1 MFCYSNSQP
10 PPPQLEEAPL
20 ADAYVRQCH
29 LWTYHRFVWGVS
41 SRARVKEDYHFER
54 ERGLINTPKKEVHV
68 TRSMF
73 SWVAH
78 PLLTMTPALLILLT
92 SSIAVVYGGASVSLR
107 GGTVKSFIT
116 STDEQR
122 PGVAMDSLFI
132 EDLSSFLDVTIT
144 TARQPSPLPS
154 YVKCRIG
161 LPADCADE
169 TKYCAI
175 PPGVCTTMSNTHHGP
190 MTTNDD
196 IFGQCKTR
204 PKFCNRMYAPV
215 CGCDGKAYSNS
226 CVAASAGVNVKH
238 EGECREECV
247 YRSPGRD
254 NCTNANEY
262 CVIDERY
269 CMLRIYEQKGYCETK
284 SIDCS
289 STNNTVTAASTT
301 TTTTTTT
308 VDEPVC
314 GCDFNT
320 YKNACLAHNA
330 GINIM
335 HNGVCNASDSDDG
348 DNDNTVPTNDDVPK
362 YLSLKSRISILT
374 MAAICYAVFLFM
386 IYYSFVAL
394 AAVTDREQARRAMR
408 SSNRSTGRRG
418 NVVSSSTTTS
428 TTAGSTR
435 HLEVALLSR

>member
-1 MFCYSNSQP
+1 
-10 PPPQLEEAPL
+10 
-20 ADAYVRQCH
+20 
-29 LWTYHRFVWGVS
+29 
-41 SRARVKEDYHFER
+41 
-54 ERGLINTPKKEVHV
+54 
-68 TRSMF
+68 
-73 SWVAH
+73 
-78 PLLTMTPALLILLT
+78 MTPAFLILLVAI
-92 SSIAVVYGGASVSLR
+92 SIAVVCGLDIVSLR
-107 GGTVKSFIT
+107 GTVKSFIASTDDAARLVADSIIDVTDVT
-116 STDEQR
+116 STH
-122 PGVAMDSLFI
+122 
-132 EDLSSFLDVTIT
+132 SSFVD
-144 TARQPSPLPS
+144 ADSQPSPLPS
-154 YVKCRIG
+154 HVKCRIG
-161 LPADCADE
+161 VPADCAKG
-169 TKYCAI
+169 TYCAI
-175 PPGVCTTMSNTHHGP
+175 SPGACTTMSNKYG
-190 MTTNDD
+190 MTAND
-196 IFGQCKTR
+196 ITFGQCETH
-204 PKFCNRMYAPV
+204 PPFCNYMYAPV
-215 CGCDGKAYSNS
+215 CGCDGKTYSNS
-226 CVAASAGVNVKH
+226 CVAASTGVNIAH
-238 EGECREECV
+238 EGECSNNTSIRKEECV
-247 YRSPGRD
+247 YRSPGQD

-262 CVIDERY
+262 CVIDERN
-269 CMLRIYEQKGYCETK
+269 CMLRIYEQKGYCETR

-289 STNNTVTAASTT
+289 STNNTVTAAATSTT
-301 TTTTTTT
+301 TTTI

-335 HNGVCNASDSDDG
+335 HNGECSDSDDG

-408 SSNRSTGRRG
+408 SSDRSTGRRS

>member
-1 MFCYSNSQP
+1 
-10 PPPQLEEAPL
+10 
-20 ADAYVRQCH
+20 
-29 LWTYHRFVWGVS
+29 
-41 SRARVKEDYHFER
+41 
-54 ERGLINTPKKEVHV
+54 
-68 TRSMF
+68 
-73 SWVAH
+73 
-78 PLLTMTPALLILLT
+78 MTPAFLILLT

-107 GGTVKSFIT
+107 GGTENSFIT
-116 STDEQR
+116 STDEQQPR
-122 PGVAMDSLFI
+122 VATDSLFI
-132 EDLSSFLDVTIT
+132 EDLSSLLDVTIT
-144 TARQPSPLPS
+144 ASQPSLLPS

-175 PPGVCTTMSNTHHGP
+175 PPGVCTTMSNTHGP
-190 MTTNDD
+190 MTTNNN

-215 CGCDGKAYSNS
+215 CGCDGKTYSNS

-238 EGECREECV
+238 VGECQEECV
-247 YRSPGRD
+247 YRSPGQD
-254 NCTNANEY
+254 NCTNANEF
-262 CVIDERY
+262 CVIDERN

-289 STNNTVTAASTT
+289 STNNTVTAAATT

-308 VDEPVC
+308 KTTTTTADEPVC

-335 HNGVCNASDSDDG
+335 HNGECSDSDDG

-394 AAVTDREQARRAMR
+394 AAVTDREQARRALR
-408 SSNRSTGRRG
+408 SSDRSTGRRS